1 MKTKLAKKY
10 IVKTDY
16 LDWYKLQKGDILE
29 QDGVIYII
37 KTKEHW
43 IPVISITD
51 ILEYHPDWLEEVQE
65 KEFTR
70 EDMIDFGHDFL
81 SSHFSSSK
89 IHNDD
94 EFINQWIET
103 RNNKES

>member
-1 MKTKLAKKY
+1 MKKLAKKY

-70 EDMIDFGHDFL
+70 EDMIDFIEYHEVESYFDKADAGNILDIWL
-81 SSHFSSSK
+81 
-89 IHNDD
+89 
-94 EFINQWIET
+94 ET
-103 RNNKES
+103 RNNKEL